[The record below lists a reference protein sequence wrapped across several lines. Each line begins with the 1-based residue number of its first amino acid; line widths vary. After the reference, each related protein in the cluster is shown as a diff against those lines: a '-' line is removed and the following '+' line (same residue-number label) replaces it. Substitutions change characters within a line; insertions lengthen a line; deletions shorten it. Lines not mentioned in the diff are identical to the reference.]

1 MPITSKKAVT
11 GVGILTSPIVYQG
24 IERWEMLRLVR
35 RLCLQGKDEL
45 LENLCGSTADPGET
59 VEAWFH
65 VIRRRLEE
73 SIRATGARD
82 GREAMTMALF
92 CDSASALQALS
103 ASLPALCR
111 AWARDTE
118 SKTESVF
125 WNTLNQYFKRKMD
138 ELDGYG
144 GEHGTHVL
152 QAKRR
157 IDKMAKELVESR
169 AAQRKGR
176 NRYASLADLAADLAV
191 EVRRRHL
198 EKQLPATPTK
208 ILEYLYESEATAAV
222 SEDPWDDK
230 LILGEIVSSETL
242 IQFEQCIEILPA
254 ELREALTAKFGASE
268 EPVFLDDE
276 AYKRHYGIGR
286 EAMRKRVFKAQRQLL
301 ACLLSGDIAR

>member
-1 MPITSKKAVT
+1 MS
-11 GVGILTSPIVYQG
+11 
-24 IERWEMLRLVR
+24 
-35 RLCLQGKDEL
+35 
-45 LENLCGSTADPGET
+45 
-59 VEAWFH
+59 
-65 VIRRRLEE
+65 
-73 SIRATGARD
+73 
-82 GREAMTMALF
+82 LF

-111 AWARDTE
+111 AWARDTDSKIE
-118 SKTESVF
+118 SIF

-144 GEHGTHVL
+144 GGHGTHIL
-152 QAKRR
+152 QARR
-157 IDKMAKELVESR
+157 RLDKMAKELVEST
-169 AAQRKGR
+169 AGQPKGQ
-176 NRYASLADLAADLAV
+176 NRYASLAALAADLAV

-208 ILEYLYESEATAAV
+208 ILEYLYESEAAAAV

-242 IQFEQCIEILPA
+242 IQLEQCIQLLSA
-254 ELREALTAKFGASE
+254 ELRDALTIKFGPSE
-268 EPVFLDDE
+268 EPVFLDDD

-301 ACLLSGDIAR
+301 ACLLDDDLAR